1 MTFELLAKN
10 IEAIHSVLQQQAAHA
25 VNLSLTSRNWLMG
38 CYIVEFEQNG
48 EDRAQYGAKL
58 LKRLE
63 ERLHTKGLTERRFRE
78 FRRLYLVYPQLGKEV
93 LNYVGAQQMDAQLAL
108 PDTIRR
114 IASAESGDTPI
125 RRLAT
130 AESEDAII
138 RRMTSAELEHQAW
151 QVPADKLFYRLP
163 LSHLAAISKIED
175 PLKRAFIMNVA
186 DYQKIKRDYL
196 SWSIKRHKAYLPE
209 TYCTILFH

>member
-78 FRRLYLVYPQLGKEV
+78 FRRLYLVYPQLGEEV

-130 AESEDAII
+130 AESEDG
-138 RRMTSAELEHQAW
+138 
-151 QVPADKLFYRLP
+151 
-163 LSHLAAISKIED
+163 
-175 PLKRAFIMNVA
+175 VA
-186 DYQKIKRDYL
+186 DRQ
-196 SWSIKRHKAYLPE
+196 SWINTHRLLHRR
-209 TYCTILFH
+209 

>member
-10 IEAIHSVLQQQAAHA
+10 IETIHSVLQQQAAHA

-93 LNYVGAQQMDAQLAL
+93 LDYVGAQQPASQLAL

-114 IASAESGDTPI
+114 IVSAESEDTPI

-138 RRMTSAELEHQAW
+138 RRSIISTC
-151 QVPADKLFYRLP
+151 RL
-163 LSHLAAISKIED
+163 
-175 PLKRAFIMNVA
+175 RRN
-186 DYQKIKRDYL
+186 
-196 SWSIKRHKAYLPE
+196 
-209 TYCTILFH
+209 

>member
-93 LNYVGAQQMDAQLAL
+93 LNYVGAQHYEIPLAL
-108 PDTIRR
+108 PDTIRQ
-114 IASAESGDTPI
+114 S
-125 RRLAT
+125 
-130 AESEDAII
+130 
-138 RRMTSAELEHQAW
+138 
-151 QVPADKLFYRLP
+151 
-163 LSHLAAISKIED
+163 
-175 PLKRAFIMNVA
+175 
-186 DYQKIKRDYL
+186 
-196 SWSIKRHKAYLPE
+196 
-209 TYCTILFH
+209 